1 MSDKTILG
9 RSICQTIPVGYGLPA
24 GILDEK
30 ELQNLGQLAHEILQ
44 DPIKMQRLSES
55 IFRYLHQDLVD
66 QGEYDRLGG
75 NSKW

>member
-1 MSDKTILG
+1 VSDKTILG

-30 ELQNLGQLAHEILQ
+30 ELQNLGQLANEVLQ

-55 IFRYLHQDLVD
+55 ILRYLRQDLAD
-66 QGEYDRLGG
+66 QGECSRLGG
-75 NSKW
+75 NFKW